1 MVFNVADSP
10 SFAALVDPCIA
21 CVLALILH
29 MHISCRMSS
38 PACRMRCSAYAHMC
52 AGAARVCAQAP
63 RAGTQYCM
71 RASAALECDSCQ
83 PIWPWGAGRWARGA
97 GHAPANPDQLY
108 PTEACCCCNY
118 LSDCYAGSLTDIG
131 CSRGN
136 NRRGGRGSS
145 GGSCGSG
152 GSSSGWRQAAAA
164 TGAVALSMSRSIHV
178 ARCRPSVN

>member
-118 LSDCYAGSLTDIG
+118 LSDCYAGSLTDICG
-131 CSRGN
+131 SRCS
-136 NRRGGRGSS
+136 NRRCCHGS
-145 GGSCGSG
+145 GGSCCS
-152 GSSSGWRQAAAA
+152 
-164 TGAVALSMSRSIHV
+164 SRS
-178 ARCRPSVN
+178 CSC

>member
-97 GHAPANPDQLY
+97 GHAPANPDLRLAAAAIMVAIAMQ
-108 PTEACCCCNY
+108 AA
-118 LSDCYAGSLTDIG
+118 SQISA
-131 CSRGN
+131 
-136 NRRGGRGSS
+136 
-145 GGSCGSG
+145 
-152 GSSSGWRQAAAA
+152 AAAA
-164 TGAVALSMSRSIHV
+164 TTAVAAAAAAAAAV
-178 ARCRPSVN
+178 AAVAVAAVGGKRRRRLGQLP